1 MGEKLFEVDVYPPE
15 NKINTQVL
23 PEKAQ
28 QFNNNLERNL
38 ARIKEWEYCYCAS
51 CKKIKF
57 SKDLKATEE
66 GICCSE
72 CGNSNLEPPAWVNCP
87 HHKDSIVKCPRG
99 GKGIRK
105 LKYSLPARTIV
116 IFGHK

>member
-1 MGEKLFEVDVYPPE
+1 MGEKLFEMDAYPAE
-15 NKINTQVL
+15 NAIKEPVFTDN
-23 PEKAQ
+23 AQ
-28 QFNNNLERNL
+28 QFENDLERNQ
-38 ARIKEWEYCYCAS
+38 ARIKDWEYCYCAS

-105 LKYSLPARTIV
+105 TKYEYVCQDHCYFRV
-116 IFGHK
+116 